1 MSYHFVLNSSD
12 SAPSTQSILRYG
24 VRKEGYA
31 GGVILTTSRLHFDPV
46 GKLLKPT
53 KFVGLAKTNI
63 EVEPGKPKLVA
74 WY

>member
-1 MSYHFVLNSSD
+1 MSYHFLLNASEGV
-12 SAPSTQSILRYG
+12 PSTQNILRYG

-46 GKLLKPT
+46 GKVLKPT
-53 KFVGLAKTNI
+53 KFVGLAKLKFD
-63 EVEPGKPKLVA
+63 VEPGKPKLVA